1 MSEFDLLIM
10 LLFLRNELVL
20 YFWRE
25 GSEGGAVYVQ
35 RGQVLVEVLVTVED
49 SNTMQ
54 LTSIVVC
61 EVIVGKCDVIA
72 GECDARGRYCDDQR
86 M

>member
-10 LLFLRNELVL
+10 LLFLRNELML

-35 RGQVLVEVLVTVED
+35 RGQVLVEVLVTGED

-54 LTSIVVC
+54 LTRIVVC
-61 EVIVGKCDVIA
+61 EVIVGKFDVIA